1 MAILV
6 VGQVCWLG
14 LVSFAH
20 CARHGAGLLLDR
32 AVTSGF
38 HHVRLSV
45 SNFIGTEFVLVELL

>member
-6 VGQVCWLG
+6 VGWVLS
-14 LVSFAH
+14 VSFAH

-38 HHVRLSV
+38 TSV
-45 SNFIGTEFVLVELL
+45 